1 MSLTLYCFW
10 HRELTQVKM
19 PLSQAEQVSPLLYTA
34 WPSTLPCCA
43 KLQTTMETLL
53 PGSSLY

>member
-1 MSLTLYCFW
+1 MTHYCFW
-10 HRELTQVKM
+10 HRELTQVKV